1 MVYLSIK
8 GVKNIMTNYTQLN
21 KEDRDSIED
30 LLRNGYNFTYIA
42 NVIKKDRTAISK
54 EIKRINRW
62 LIGPKFWL

>member
-1 MVYLSIK
+1 
-8 GVKNIMTNYTQLN
+8 MTNYTQLN

-54 EIKRINRW
+54 EIKRINR
-62 LIGPKFWL
+62 